1 MKSKQGYIKVM
12 STSRQSYIK
21 TLLLLETILTATLEK
36 SKDSERLAGL
46 IWAKAVVT
54 KGLDSYQYRKLL
66 EGVK

>member
-21 TLLLLETILTATLEK
+21 TLLTLETILNATLQETEE
-36 SKDSERLAGL
+36 SERIAGL
-46 IWAKAVVT
+46 LWARAVVT